1 MAGEWIKM
9 RTNLWDDPRIS
20 KLCDITDQS
29 EAAIVGGLYWLWAM
43 ADEHTESGIL
53 PGLTSRAI
61 DRKTG
66 VQGLGQGLVDIG
78 WLADHPEGVRIVG
91 FEEHNG
97 TSAKKR
103 CQTAKRVEKHKTGNA
118 EVTQQALANE
128 AESVSGALPREEKR
142 REEKKEDQKPS
153 SPSGDGKP
161 VKPDPLQGF
170 GAFWIK
176 YPRKT
181 AKQDAEKAWAKLKP
195 DADLQSILITAVD
208 RQAKSLDWT
217 KDGGKFIPH
226 PATWLNGKRWDD
238 QLTAA
243 PLSKHG
249 DFEKRDYYDGL
260 TQREDG
266 SYAF

>member
-1 MAGEWIKM
+1 MARARNIKPAFFSNELLVDLDFATRLLFIGLWTEADRDGRLEDRPRRIKM
-9 RTNLWDDPRIS
+9 ALFPEDNL
-20 KLCDITDQS
+20 DIDSMLS
-29 EAAIVGGLYWLWAM
+29 ELDRAGFIKRYAVG
-43 ADEHTESGIL
+43 DV
-53 PGLTSRAI
+53 RAI
-61 DRKTG
+61 QIVNWSKHQNPHVKEQASTIPAMPEIEPCQVDTETST
-66 VQGLGQGLVDIG
+66 VQAPDMHGTCP
-78 WLADHPEGVRIVG
+78 ADSISLDSLSLDSLNTEIPPAPPAPA
-91 FEEHNG
+91 
-97 TSAKKR
+97 SK
-103 CQTAKRVEKHKTGNA
+103 
-118 EVTQQALANE
+118 
-128 AESVSGALPREEKR
+128 
-142 REEKKEDQKPS
+142 
-153 SPSGDGKP
+153 